1 MVLVHVH
8 QISNSKTSYRITL
21 YPPKWKLKI
30 SHILCVLRIQRGN
43 TIYILTFF
51 LRKSFV
57 RMSVNN

>member
-1 MVLVHVH
+1 MVLVHLH
-8 QISNSKTSYRITL
+8 QISNSKTRL

-30 SHILCVLRIQRGN
+30 SNILCVLRIQRGN
-43 TIYILTFF
+43 TVYILSFF